1 MLHFYNFITCAM
13 HLEEVSSFSTNDYL
27 LSLKRFIS
35 RRGKPTEI
43 FRNNG
48 MVFGGAAREL
58 QNRQN
63 GTERNTIQSSA
74 DCTEQHS
81 TIGQNK
87 AGQSRAEQIRAE
99 QSIVAHSR
107 TEKSRAVQSRTERNR
122 TEQYRTM
129 QNRIE
134 QNRAE
139 QNRTDQI
146 RSGHIRSDQIRSD
159 LIRTDQIRFDQNRTV
174 QIVQN

>member
-74 DCTEQHS
+74 DCTAQHRTAQISSQQHS

-87 AGQSRAEQIRAE
+87 AVQSRAEQT
-99 QSIVAHSR
+99 R
-107 TEKSRAVQSRTERNR
+107 TD
-122 TEQYRTM
+122 
-129 QNRIE
+129 
-134 QNRAE
+134 RAE
-139 QNRTDQI
+139 QNRKEQNRTIQNNAEQNRI
-146 RSGHIRSDQIRSD
+146 KQSRAEQNRSDQIRSHQ
-159 LIRTDQIRFDQNRTV
+159 IRSDQI
-174 QIVQN
+174 